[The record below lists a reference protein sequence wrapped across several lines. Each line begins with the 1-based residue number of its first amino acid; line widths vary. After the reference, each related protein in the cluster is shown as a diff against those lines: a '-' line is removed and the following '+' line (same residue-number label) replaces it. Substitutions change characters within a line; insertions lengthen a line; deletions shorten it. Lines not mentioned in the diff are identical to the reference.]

1 MIIGGS
7 RPVYAS
13 LLGTLSLG
21 SPQETFQLANEYL
34 HVGSCPAIFF
44 IISKSIGSGSI
55 SCPSPCLLCRSKRY
69 RCDCSGTGSGRS
81 ADRKCNGAG
90 FERVAGRSRRAQ
102 ARNAWTRGTGHGSHC
117 FRYGARVEPGC
128 PVTAREDRGNGA
140 TRATI
145 SRQPYPPGF
154 GAKTVILTDDGPAT
168 GATMHAAVM
177 SLRQRKIAR
186 CSRPTCADRI
196 SGTVQTHFA
205 RLNQQGGTQPLKYL
219 KNLRLLH
226 GNPSPSMQES
236 RRTT

>member
-1 MIIGGS
+1 MAVSYSCLDSRVPRIGQ
-7 RPVYAS
+7 RPVTAESEDRTRFLKNERQS
-13 LLGTLSLG
+13 LSTALKK
-21 SPQETFQLANEYL
+21 ERA
-34 HVGSCPAIFF
+34 
-44 IISKSIGSGSI
+44 KSARA
-55 SCPSPCLLCRSKRY
+55 SPCLLCRSKRC
-69 RCDCSGTGSGRS
+69 RCDCSGTCSGRS
-81 ADRKCNGAG
+81 ADRKCNSAG
-90 FERVAGRSRRAQ
+90 FERVALDVLVVRKLGMPGHEERAMGAIASGMVRVLNRDVRLRPAKTGEMGRRERQYRDSRILQ
-102 ARNAWTRGTGHGSHC
+102 DL
-117 FRYGARVEPGC
+117 E
-128 PVTAREDRGNGA
+128 
-140 TRATI
+140 
-145 SRQPYPPGF
+145 Q
-154 GAKTVILTDDGPAT
+154 KTVILTDDGPAT